1 MEIAIAFI
9 ILTRAILQHD
19 RWFKR
24 REIMAQENRQKEK
37 RNTQLRLWHP
47 HSSQSA
53 RADLRLGAVDGD
65 EAAAS
70 AAAADEPPSAALAE
84 ADVEDED
91 EDADAVRGPND
102 SR

>member
-1 MEIAIAFI
+1 
-9 ILTRAILQHD
+9 
-19 RWFKR
+19 
-24 REIMAQENRQKEK
+24 MAQENRRKEK
-37 RNTQLRLWHP
+37 QNTPFRLRPP

-65 EAAAS
+65 EPAAS
-70 AAAADEPPSAALAE
+70 AAAAAEPPSAALAE
-84 ADVEDED
+84 ADAEDED